1 MTAEQKQKNLSREY
15 TTKEA
20 AEEMKGVDKS
30 LPEEATIHRRP
41 LGSDRAIGG
50 AEHRAGVEE
59 EAEVL
64 PTEERPAQKLPPRGK
79 PSKEGG

>member
-1 MTAEQKQKNLSREY
+1 MTAEQKKKKLSREY

-30 LPEEATIHRRP
+30 LPVEATIHRRP
-41 LGSDRAIGG
+41 LVSDRAIGG

-59 EAEVL
+59 EVEEL
-64 PTEERPAQKLPPRGK
+64 RPEERPTQKLPPRGK
-79 PSKEGG
+79 PSKEGA